1 LLTSAVSNTFALSAV
16 LNAID
21 AHEHPIWTDFADGAD
36 LSERRALK
44 AGLDLNRIRL
54 ERMIEQHRKRGTYK
68 NCSGAIEALAQTL
81 HEPEDKPGDKDF
93 ASSNRVDET

>member
-1 LLTSAVSNTFALSAV
+1 MRTCQK
-16 LNAID
+16 D
-21 AHEHPIWTDFADGAD
+21 
-36 LSERRALK
+36 ALK
-44 AGLDLNRIRL
+44 AGLDLNRIRGSL